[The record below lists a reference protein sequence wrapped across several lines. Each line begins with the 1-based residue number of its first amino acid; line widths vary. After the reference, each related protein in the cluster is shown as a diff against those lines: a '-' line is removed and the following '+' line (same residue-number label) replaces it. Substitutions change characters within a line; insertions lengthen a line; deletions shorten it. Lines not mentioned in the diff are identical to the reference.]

1 MKLRTLVLSGCVS
14 LIGCQA
20 PVVLEQASTQ
30 SAMSVSHVSMLNVAT
45 AKIPGEVHFNITE
58 RSQVLSSA
66 DIDSPV
72 AAIELP
78 TDRGALSITVTSL
91 IDDHLFA
98 PYVKIMRKD
107 GSVIDQYDFN
117 EFNYLKPRFVLGNR
131 MEAEF
136 DFLPPTN
143 SLQPV
148 ILVIYTKREA
158 LNQTTDVIHPARLD
172 AEARGN
178 HLPEVKDIPVPHALT
193 GAVSVVVDGAPMV
206 KPVTAAPTRTI
217 TPSTKAYYETEI
229 ENAVANNEL
238 KKAVGLLEEAEALG
252 IEGVRTI
259 FNKAVNR

>member
-1 MKLRTLVLSGCVS
+1 MKLRALVLSGCVS

-20 PVVLEQASTQ
+20 PLVLEQAATQ
-30 SAMSVSHVSMLNVAT
+30 SAIGVSNVSMLNVAT
-45 AKIPGEVHFNITE
+45 TKIPGQVQFNITE
-58 RSQVLSSA
+58 RSQVLSSS

-78 TDRGALSITVTSL
+78 TDRGALAITVTSL

-107 GSVIDQYDFN
+107 GSVIDDYDFN
-117 EFNYLKPRFVLGNR
+117 EFTYLKPRFVLGNR
-131 MEAEF
+131 LEAEF
-136 DFLPPTN
+136 NFLPPTN

-193 GAVSVVVDGAPMV
+193 GTISVVVDGAASV
-206 KPVTAAPTRTI
+206 KPANAQPTRTI
-217 TPSTKAYYETEI
+217 TPSNKAYYETEI
-229 ENAVANNEL
+229 EKAVTNNDL

-252 IEGVRTI
+252 IEGMRTV
-259 FNKAVNR
+259 FNKAVNL